1 LFSIIFPTVS
11 IPNVLSCHQ
20 HMYIYIARTTS
31 SLQKIYLL
39 LVNECCYLAQQVYT
53 CVLFSF
59 IWNSQLLFLF
69 LLSVVTFIGTD
80 IYQEY
85 LVKALAKYFG
95 ARLLTVDSSMLF
107 GVRSWAIMFILLCS
121 TCDNHN
127 YDVSKSMA

>member
-1 LFSIIFPTVS
+1 
-11 IPNVLSCHQ
+11 
-20 HMYIYIARTTS
+20 MYIYIARTTS

-69 LLSVVTFIGTD
+69 FNKRGNFYIGTD

-121 TCDNHN
+121 TYDNHN